1 MVLLYSIMKEEAMK
15 QQTTDKMDM
24 TNLAVLIATFVMFYI
39 LAA

>member
-1 MVLLYSIMKEEAMK
+1 MK

>member
-1 MVLLYSIMKEEAMK
+1 MKEEAMK